1 MQLQEFSN
9 MAEDEKSI
17 TKSQI
22 NSPQQTHHYLT
33 FHLYQCLPVP
43 KLCQAHQWEVWN
55 SKAPLRMRRKQYTHN
70 IVTLLGIVVHFVS

>member
-43 KLCQAHQWEVWN
+43 KLCRAHQWEVWN
-55 SKAPLRMRRKQYTHN
+55 SKAPLRMRRKQYIHN